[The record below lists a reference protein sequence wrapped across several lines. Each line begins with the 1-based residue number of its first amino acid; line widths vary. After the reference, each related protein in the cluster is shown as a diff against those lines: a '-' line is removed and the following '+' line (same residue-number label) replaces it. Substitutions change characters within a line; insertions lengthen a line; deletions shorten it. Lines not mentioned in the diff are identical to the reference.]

1 MLDLGQIPSLETK
14 RLLLRRPLER
24 DVDALAAVFAEP
36 SYMRFLGDGETAD
49 RDAAWRAIACAL
61 GHWALRGNGF
71 FAVEEKASGAFI
83 GWSGLLNPG
92 GWPGVEIAWGIA
104 PSRWRQGFCQRGRQ
118 SGAKLR
124 VEHASN
130 DALDQL
136 DPSRQRSLD
145 PRRGEDRRMLSPPD
159 RISRQAAAAL
169 RHNVIAR
176 VRRSRLSR

>member
-24 DVDALAAVFAEP
+24 DVDVLAAVFAEP
-36 SYMRFLGDGETAD
+36 SYMRFLGDD
-49 RDAAWRAIACAL
+49 RRPRRRLARDRLRAGTLGASRLRLLCRRGRGIRRLHRLERSAQSGRLARSRDRL
-61 GHWALRGNGF
+61 GHRPEPLAARL
-71 FAVEEKASGAFI
+71 
-83 GWSGLLNPG
+83 
-92 GWPGVEIAWGIA
+92 
-104 PSRWRQGFCQRGRQ
+104 CQRGRQ

-145 PRRGEDRRMLSPPD
+145 PRRGEDRRMLSPLD

-176 VRRSRLSR
+176 VGRSRLSR